1 MREITTGKILKDQK
15 VTGTGFLVAENIVV
29 TAKHNVLAAED
40 IVDDST
46 IHEQEIWFLIT
57 EDDPVRGKTM
67 NLREAEKRG
76 VDCVFIRLE
85 EKLSE
90 RPITVLTEAEND
102 ITGDFCKISGYPKEA
117 SGKME
122 LHGCIANGTEDKFI
136 ISVNK
141 EDELQDYQGLSGSPV
156 TIFGCVIGIVIRQEN
171 SERLEALPVKYIRN
185 VLKCHDVP
193 FRNRTIPMHLSE
205 NAFDIKEQ
213 IEKNRQV
220 L

>member
-90 RPITVLTEAEND
+90 RPNTDLT
-102 ITGDFCKISGYPKEA
+102 
-117 SGKME
+117 
-122 LHGCIANGTEDKFI
+122 
-136 ISVNK
+136 
-141 EDELQDYQGLSGSPV
+141 
-156 TIFGCVIGIVIRQEN
+156 
-171 SERLEALPVKYIRN
+171 
-185 VLKCHDVP
+185 
-193 FRNRTIPMHLSE
+193 
-205 NAFDIKEQ
+205 
-213 IEKNRQV
+213 
-220 L
+220 

>member
-102 ITGDFCKISGYPKEA
+102 ITGDFCKISGSFNAACVRKTFSELVGK
-117 SGKME
+117 SG
-122 LHGCIANGTEDKFI
+122 T
-136 ISVNK
+136 
-141 EDELQDYQGLSGSPV
+141 GSK
-156 TIFGCVIGIVIRQEN
+156 GIPCMPR
-171 SERLEALPVKYIRN
+171 
-185 VLKCHDVP
+185 
-193 FRNRTIPMHLSE
+193 
-205 NAFDIKEQ
+205 
-213 IEKNRQV
+213 
-220 L
+220 